1 MNQLKLSIKPRR
13 YPYIGQKKRLPKV
26 VNANEALE
34 IVMNTIDSC
43 ALAHIAKSLESIDAE
58 LKARNKDRE
67 ILINQAEQ
75 IEKTCLEI
83 KEDPFGLNVLKEKAL
98 ADKAKQKE

>member
-1 MNQLKLSIKPRR
+1 MNEI
-13 YPYIGQKKRLPKV
+13 
-26 VNANEALE
+26 LE
-34 IVMNTIDSC
+34 R
-43 ALAHIAKSLESIDAE
+43 IAKSLESINAE

-83 KEDPFGLNVLKEKAL
+83 KKDPFGLNVLKEKAL

>member
-1 MNQLKLSIKPRR
+1 MNQIIK
-13 YPYIGQKKRLPKV
+13 IMKG
-26 VNANEALE
+26 VNMNETLE
-34 IVMNTIDSC
+34 R
-43 ALAHIAKSLESIDAE
+43 IAKSLESIDAE

-98 ADKAKQKE
+98 ANKAKQKE